1 MAFYSPSDSTFTRH
15 YREEVAM
22 ALSAID
28 CVLNGRPAVY
38 ASTELTS
45 GRRLYDALREN
56 GVRTATELRE
66 KLGAPWFEANIWNA
80 NVSKA
85 RDFAV
90 FVKDTRRRLG
100 DGSEVITPAPFAAPG
115 WSQPEYLAFWEL
127 LLRGRINSTWF
138 NENWQFSNGC
148 TFEFAVAQ
156 DAGLPT
162 FDAQGEALTVRA
174 GLMLMEQAVQRLD
187 EEGFD
192 TEKLRENRDRVLL
205 LPRASELFP
214 A

>member
-1 MAFYSPSDSTFTRH
+1 MTFYSPSDSTFTRH

-22 ALSAID
+22 ALSAVD
-28 CVLNGRPAVY
+28 CVLNGSPAVY

-45 GRRLYDALREN
+45 GRRLYDALREY
-56 GVRTATELRE
+56 GVRTATELRK
-66 KLGAPWFEANIWNA
+66 KLGDAWFEANIWNA
-80 NVSKA
+80 NVSRA
-85 RDFAV
+85 HDFTK
-90 FVKDTRRRLG
+90 FVKDERRRLG
-100 DGSEVITPAPFAAPG
+100 DDTEVITPAPFTAPG

-127 LLRGRINSTWF
+127 LLRGRIDSTWF

-162 FDAQGEALTVRA
+162 FDAQGETLTLRA
-174 GLMLMEQAVQRLD
+174 GLILMEQAVQRLE

-192 TEKLRENRDRVLL
+192 TEKLRENRDRVLS